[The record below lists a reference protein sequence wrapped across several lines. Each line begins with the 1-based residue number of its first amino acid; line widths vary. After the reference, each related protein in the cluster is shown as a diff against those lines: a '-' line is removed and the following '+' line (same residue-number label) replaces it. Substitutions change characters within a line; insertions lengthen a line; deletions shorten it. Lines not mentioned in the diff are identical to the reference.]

1 MDTST
6 YHYDSAREV
15 MNRQISRVK
24 LRTKGTRQDASPAK
38 IQTARDWPLWERWSA
53 TAVLSGYK
61 FISSLASST
70 MAPGIDAISEEF
82 EIHNPAASILLLTVY
97 VLGYAIG
104 PLLLGPASEIY
115 GRKPVLALSNL
126 WYLIFNI
133 ACGFAKSRDQMI
145 AFRLLAGVG
154 GSGPLALGGGVLSDC
169 WNAEERTRALSLYT
183 LPALLGPALGPIL
196 GGLII
201 ENLDW
206 RWIFWVTSAASAVIQ
221 LVGLA
226 LLRETY
232 APVIRKNSMMMHQT
246 TLDLTNPAEGESVTS
261 KISKKL
267 TTAVRLLCFEPT
279 IQLVSLYGAF
289 LYGLM
294 YIAISSMTELW
305 TLKYGESR
313 LISGLN
319 YISLGLG
326 FAFGSQSGAVANR
339 WVYRM
344 LKTRNNNQGLPEFR
358 LPMLGSCAVLVP
370 PGLLIY
376 GWTADAKLHWILPN
390 IGIFIFAFGI
400 VNGLQIINL
409 YTVDRFTSVSASAVS
424 AITVTRSIAGFL
436 LPLPVPIMYQRLGY
450 GWGNTLLAL
459 IGIVL
464 GFPIPLV
471 LWWHGKGQKK
481 GPLSTN

>member
-1 MDTST
+1 MDSST
-6 YHYDSAREV
+6 CRYDSAMNV
-15 MNRQISRVK
+15 MNRTVSCSPRMSSSQE
-24 LRTKGTRQDASPAK
+24 QDASPTTE
-38 IQTARDWPLWERWSA
+38 QTARDWPLWERWFA

-70 MAPGIDAISEEF
+70 MAPGVDAISEELK
-82 EIHNPAASILLLTVY
+82 IHDPVVSTLLLTIY
-97 VLGYAIG
+97 VLGYAVG

-115 GRKPVLALSNL
+115 GRKPVLTLSNL
-126 WYLIFNI
+126 WYLVFNI
-133 ACGFAKSRDQMI
+133 ACGLARSRDQMI
-145 AFRLLAGVG
+145 TFRFLAGVG

-183 LPALLGPALGPIL
+183 LPALLGPALGPII

-201 ENLDW
+201 ENLNW

-221 LVGLA
+221 LIGLV

-232 APVIRKNSMMMHQT
+232 APVIRKSHKLEHQT
-246 TLDLTNPAEGESVTS
+246 TSALGAPAEGEKVTS

-305 TLKYGESR
+305 TVQYGESR

-326 FAFGSQSGAVANR
+326 FAFGSQLGAFANR
-339 WVYRM
+339 W
-344 LKTRNNNQGLPEFR
+344 
-358 LPMLGSCAVLVP
+358 
-370 PGLLIY
+370 
-376 GWTADAKLHWILPN
+376 WTADFKLHWILPN
-390 IGIFIFAFGI
+390 VGVFIFAFGI

-409 YTVDRFTSVSASAVS
+409 YTVDCFTSVSASAVS

-436 LPLPVPIMYQRLGY
+436 LPLPAPIMYERLGY
-450 GWGNTLLAL
+450 GWCNTLLAL
-459 IGIVL
+459 IGVVL
-464 GFPIPLV
+464 GFPVPLI
-471 LWWHGKGQKK
+471 LWGHCRRQRTAT
-481 GPLSTN
+481 SD